1 MPCVGHAF
9 LLLLFCIR
17 GPPKL
22 PPSHAPFFGSPA
34 SVCSRESA
42 WPWAP
47 PHQAARPARMLTLR
61 DWRTS
66 FLQCSL
72 RMEAQECL
80 GLELSLEDPRAGLMW
95 PHFVDWLGQG
105 LGKREKWMPFHTI
118 LGTHELFAVGKI
130 HQNTD

>member
-22 PPSHAPFFGSPA
+22 PPSHAPFFAVLQVQPGIRMAMGPSPPGG
-34 SVCSRESA
+34 VSR
-42 WPWAP
+42 
-47 PHQAARPARMLTLR
+47 PHVDIEGLADFFA
-61 DWRTS
+61 

-80 GLELSLEDPRAGLMW
+80 GLELSLEDPPRRPDVASLRGLVGAG
-95 PHFVDWLGQG
+95 FGQ
-105 LGKREKWMPFHTI
+105 
-118 LGTHELFAVGKI
+118 A
-130 HQNTD
+130 